1 MPSLREWLATEADAV
16 SAFVFLLREEQ
27 EALTS
32 GNADVLPGIVGKKA
46 TASAHLASIS
56 AARNAELA
64 SQGYASDKAGMVNW
78 LARHAQDQSTEAAWK
93 RLQELAAEAREL
105 NRLNGELIHLRMSH
119 NAQMLEVLLA
129 ANRQDLYGADG
140 QTSAT
145 TTRRIIDSA

>member
-1 MPSLREWLATEADAV
+1 MSSLGRMLESEADAV

-27 EALTS
+27 EALTA
-32 GNADVLPGIVGKKA
+32 GNADALPGIVGRKA
-46 TASAHLASIS
+46 AASATLASIS
-56 AARNAELA
+56 AARNAEL
-64 SQGYASDKAGMVNW
+64 SRQGHAIDKAGVETW
-78 LARHAQDQSTEAAWK
+78 LKANAGDRAAVAAWH

-105 NRLNGELIHLRMSH
+105 NRLNGDLIRLRMSH
-119 NAQMLEVLLA
+119 NAQMLEILLA